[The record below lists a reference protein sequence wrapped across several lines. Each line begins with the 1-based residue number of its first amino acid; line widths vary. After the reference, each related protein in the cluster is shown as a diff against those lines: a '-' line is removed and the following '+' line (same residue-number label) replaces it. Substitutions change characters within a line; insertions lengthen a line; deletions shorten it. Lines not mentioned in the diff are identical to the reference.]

1 MIIHITRAVRISY
14 INYNK
19 KERLYCLPSRGG
31 GGMAALAKPW
41 QKEKRRATQI
51 ERNKA
56 IVCAL
61 LFKKWLPK

>member
-1 MIIHITRAVRISY
+1 
-14 INYNK
+14 
-19 KERLYCLPSRGG
+19 
-31 GGMAALAKPW
+31 MAALAKPW

-51 ERNKA
+51 ESNKA